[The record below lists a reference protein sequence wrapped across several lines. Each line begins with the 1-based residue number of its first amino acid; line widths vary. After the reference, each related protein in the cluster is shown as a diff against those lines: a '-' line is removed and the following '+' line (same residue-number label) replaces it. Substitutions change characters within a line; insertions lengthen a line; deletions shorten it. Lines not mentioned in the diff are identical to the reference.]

1 MQYNELIN
9 KIRDL
14 KNKVDFKLIG
24 KSLFGE
30 EIYVF
35 HVGEYSGKQIFLS
48 GGIHA
53 REYISSLFLIKEI
66 EYLSNR
72 ELSGGIYILPLIN
85 PDGVR
90 LVLESTDFIAD
101 EKLRRFLIDLNG
113 SENFSL
119 WKANGNAVD
128 LNVNFD
134 AKWGEGKNNRKKL
147 GRENFIGY
155 YPNSEIENINIINF
169 LKETKIDLNIAFHS
183 KGEVIYYGFE
193 KSKEQLKKEEKIVKL
208 ISSFNGYIPI
218 KSVNSTGGLSDYIAQ
233 KYDVPSMT
241 VELGS
246 DFLNHPITERYLNY
260 IFQTNKD
267 VPIEVLK
274 FISN

>member
-1 MQYNELIN
+1 MQYSELIN

-53 REYISSLFLIKEI
+53 REYISSLFLIKGI

-101 EKLRRFLIDLNG
+101 EKLRRFLIDVNG

-134 AKWGEGKNNRKKL
+134 AKWGEGKSNRRKL

-155 YPNSEIENINIINF
+155 YPNSEIENINVINF
-169 LKETKIDLNIAFHS
+169 LKETRIDINIAFHS

-193 KSKEQLKKEEKIVKL
+193 KSKDQLKKEEEIVKL
-208 ISSFNGYIPI
+208 ISSLNGYLPI
-218 KSVNSTGGLSDYIAQ
+218 KSVNSTGGLSDYVAQ

-246 DFLNHPITERYLNY
+246 DFLNHPITERYLDY

>member
-1 MQYNELIN
+1 MKYEELIN
-9 KIRDL
+9 KIKLL

-35 HVGEYSGKQIFLS
+35 HVGKYIGKQILLS

-72 ELSGGIYILPLIN
+72 DLSGGIYILPLIN

-90 LVLESTDFIAD
+90 IVLENANFIRD
-101 EKLRRFLIDLNG
+101 EKLMRFLIDINEG
-113 SENFSL
+113 ENFNH
-119 WKANGNAVD
+119 WKANANAVD

-134 AKWGEGKNNRKKL
+134 AKWGEGGSNRRKL

-155 YPNSEIENINIINF
+155 YPNSEIENVNVINF
-169 LKETKIDLNIAFHS
+169 LRETNLDVNVAFHS

-193 KSKEQLKKEEKIVKL
+193 KSRKKLREEEQIVKH
-208 ISSFNGYIPI
+208 IASKNGYLPI
-218 KSVNSTGGLSDYIAQ
+218 KSVNSTGGLSDYVAL
-233 KYDVPSMT
+233 KYDIPSIT
-241 VELGS
+241 IELGS
-246 DFLNHPITERYLNY
+246 DKLSHPITEKHLDY
-260 IFQTNKD
+260 IFRTNKD
-267 VPIEVLK
+267 IPLEILRFV
-274 FISN
+274 SN